1 MKNLLALA
9 ACVFSITATMPTYAQ
24 NVPLQKVSRED
35 LYRHFFSI
43 NSDDQC
49 KESTN
54 CRMLRRHLIRDTKNC
69 EMDPT
74 DVEVVSNYVEATAA
88 KPETIKGSIRY
99 LGVAPGK
106 YEYDTFI
113 DENGRLNV
121 ETSIYFKNLDDF
133 SDAKISRLEG
143 RMKAA
148 AARWTDNNR
157 FSANPVIFHLKLAK
171 NRRDAKIKAK
181 LKEGWTRGPYFSRWS
196 LSWGTATI
204 AHEMGHMLGLDDEY
218 SNNPMGGS
226 LAGCNTSSIMCNSF
240 GGTPKDYQY
249 YMIFRRMLCK

>member
-1 MKNLLALA
+1 MKNLIALA
-9 ACVFSITATMPTYAQ
+9 ACVLGLTTTMSAHAQ

-49 KESTN
+49 KERTN

-74 DVEVVSNYVEATAA
+74 DVEVVSNYVEANRSN
-88 KPETIKGSIRY
+88 PETIKGAIKY

-113 DENGRLNV
+113 DERGRLNI
-121 ETSIYFKNLDDF
+121 ETSIYFKNLDKF
-133 SDAKISRLEG
+133 SASEISRLES
-143 RMKAA
+143 RMKTAA
-148 AARWTDNNR
+148 NKWTQGNR
-157 FSANPVIFHLKLAK
+157 FSANPVIFHLKLARK
-171 NRRDAKIKAK
+171 RSEGKIKAK
-181 LKEGWTRGPYFSRWS
+181 LKKNYTRGPYFSRWS
-196 LSWGTATI
+196 MRWGSSTI

-218 SNNPMGGS
+218 SNNPFGGS
-226 LAGCNTSSIMCNSF
+226 LANCNTSSIMCNPGAS
-240 GGTPKDYQY
+240 PKDYQY
-249 YMIFRRMLCK
+249 YLIFRRMLCN